1 MSTFASVANAT
12 TDVFW
17 WQGSL
22 TKIEARAKD
31 TDGALGLAEGN
42 VQEYD
47 PEASEALA
55 TTFGFDVVG
64 PQLT

>member
-22 TKIEARAKD
+22 TKI
-31 TDGALGLAEGN
+31 
-42 VQEYD
+42 
-47 PEASEALA
+47 
-55 TTFGFDVVG
+55 DVI
-64 PQLT
+64 TR